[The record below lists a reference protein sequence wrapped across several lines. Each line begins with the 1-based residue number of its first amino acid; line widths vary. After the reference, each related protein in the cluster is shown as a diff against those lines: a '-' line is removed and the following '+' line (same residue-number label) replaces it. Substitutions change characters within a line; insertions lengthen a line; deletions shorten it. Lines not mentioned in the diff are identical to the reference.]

1 MSGVRHPGRS
11 APSGVPREAAAPLGG
26 LNPGVDSPAQP
37 GVVQA
42 PASLVRMANQIASN
56 AAHKPHDVAVART
69 ADHLREFWHPSMI
82 RTLEAYVA
90 AGGDGLG
97 PIAAE
102 ALAALG

>member
-1 MSGVRHPGRS
+1 MSDVPMPDMDATR
-11 APSGVPREAAAPLGG
+11 GVPPEATHLSGE
-26 LNPGVDSPAQP
+26 LHPGVDSPAEP
-37 GVVQA
+37 GVAPA

-82 RTLEAYVA
+82 RTLESYADTGA
-90 AGGDGLG
+90 PGLT

-102 ALAALG
+102 ALATLH